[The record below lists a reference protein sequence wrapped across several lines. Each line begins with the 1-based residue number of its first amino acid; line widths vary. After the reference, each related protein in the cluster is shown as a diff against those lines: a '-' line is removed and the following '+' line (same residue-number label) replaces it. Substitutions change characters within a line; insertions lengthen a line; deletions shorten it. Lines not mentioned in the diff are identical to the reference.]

1 MYIKVRELYHTVH
14 YSVIEFAIVNITNK
28 TWSQIVPIQ
37 IKGTIFLRKYNSHF
51 YHKYHDTTMDKWHQ
65 KELLNQ
71 GTKELRYNIKEKLEI
86 DNKSILNDFT
96 NHITVA
102 GATFFLTNIGQ

>member
-1 MYIKVRELYHTVH
+1 M
-14 YSVIEFAIVNITNK
+14 NITNK

-37 IKGTIFLRKYNSHF
+37 IKGTIFLGKYNSHF
-51 YHKYHDTTMDKWHQ
+51 YYKHHDITMDKWHK

-71 GTKELRYNIKEKLEI
+71 EIEELRSNIKDKLEI
-86 DNKSILNDFT
+86 DNKSILDDFT

-102 GATFFLTNIGQ
+102 GATF